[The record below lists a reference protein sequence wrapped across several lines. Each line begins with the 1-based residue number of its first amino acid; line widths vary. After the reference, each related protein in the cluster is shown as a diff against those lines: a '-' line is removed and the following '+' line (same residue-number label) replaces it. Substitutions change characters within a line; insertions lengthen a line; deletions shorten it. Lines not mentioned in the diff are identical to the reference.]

1 MTDLKPSKSQK
12 KRAQTA
18 LQNLGEQ
25 LIGLPDE
32 LLESLSLDDR
42 LYDAIRDVRYM
53 KSHEA
58 QRRQKQFIGKLMRDV
73 DQAPIHALLARL
85 TGDDRRQKRIFANA
99 ERWRDRLV
107 NEGREALPAFEAETG
122 QVSETLAGLLEEFKL
137 ATSDRSE
144 TTIRRNIFRRVHDV
158 LAACSRDG

>member
-1 MTDLKPSKSQK
+1 MTDLKPSKSQR
-12 KRAQTA
+12 KRSQTA
-18 LQNLGEQ
+18 LQDLGEQ

-32 LLESLSLDDR
+32 LLDSLSLDER
-42 LYDAIRDVRYM
+42 LYDAIQEARRM

-85 TGDDRRQKRIFANA
+85 RGDDRRQKRIFANA

-107 NEGREALPAFEAETG
+107 SEGRDALRAFEVESG
-122 QVSETLAGLLEEFKL
+122 QVSEELAALLEELEF

-144 TTIRRNIFRRVHDV
+144 NTIRHNIFRRVHDV
-158 LAACSRDG
+158 LAACPRDG

>member
-18 LQNLGEQ
+18 LQDLGEQ
-25 LIGLPDE
+25 LIDLPDE
-32 LLESLSLDDR
+32 HLESLSLDER
-42 LYDAIRDVRYM
+42 LYDAIQGARRM

-73 DQAPIHALLARL
+73 DQAPIDTLLARL
-85 TGDDRRQKRIFANA
+85 NGDDRRQKRIFANA

-107 NEGREALPAFEAETG
+107 AEGHEALQAFEAETG
-122 QVSETLAGLLEEFKL
+122 QVGEELADLLGELKF
-137 ATSDRSE
+137 ATSDRTE

>member
-1 MTDLKPSKSQK
+1 
-12 KRAQTA
+12 
-18 LQNLGEQ
+18 
-25 LIGLPDE
+25 
-32 LLESLSLDDR
+32 
-42 LYDAIRDVRYM
+42 M

-85 TGDDRRQKRIFANA
+85 RGDDRRQKRVFANA

-107 NEGREALPAFEAETG
+107 AEGHEALQAFEAETG
-122 QVSETLAGLLEEFKL
+122 QDSAELAGLIEELKL
-137 ATSDRSE
+137 VTSDRSE
-144 TTIRRNIFRRVHDV
+144 TTIRRRIFRRVHDV

>member
-1 MTDLKPSKSQK
+1 VTDLKPSKSQK

-18 LQNLGEQ
+18 RQDLGEQ
-25 LIGLPDE
+25 LIGLSDG
-32 LLESLSLDDR
+32 LLKSLSLDER
-42 LYDAIRDVRYM
+42 LYDAIQEARRM

-73 DQAPIHALLARL
+73 DQAPIHELLDRL
-85 TGDDRRQKRIFANA
+85 RGDDRREKRVFANA

-107 NEGREALPAFEAETG
+107 REGHEALPAFAAETG
-122 QVSETLAGLLEEFKL
+122 QDSAELASLLEELKL

-144 TTIRRNIFRRVHDV
+144 TTIRRRIFRRIHDV

>member
-12 KRAQTA
+12 KRMQTA

-25 LIGLPDE
+25 LIGLSDE
-32 LLESLSLDDR
+32 QLAGLLLDER
-42 LYDAIRDVRYM
+42 LNSAIQEARRM

-58 QRRQKQFIGKLMRDV
+58 KRRQKQYIGKLMRDI
-73 DQAPIHALLARL
+73 DQAPIHALLSSL
-85 TGDDRRQKRIFANA
+85 KNDDRLQKRIFANA

-107 NEGREALPAFEAETG
+107 REKQDALQAFETETG
-122 QVSETLAGLLEEFKL
+122 QASAALATLLADLQS

-144 TTIRRNIFRRVHDV
+144 TTIRRNIFRNIHDV
-158 LAACSRDG
+158 LVAASRDG